1 VIGEWL
7 RMPPTSCRPAN
18 PGEPRNV
25 KLKFKQ
31 CTRDEA
37 GLSLLDSYNS
47 DSDRQL
53 KQRELTNMIS
63 IDMLANT
70 YVKFPARFERRRVTF
85 AHAIVTIDNPTTAI
99 P

>member
-1 VIGEWL
+1 
-7 RMPPTSCRPAN
+7 
-18 PGEPRNV
+18 V

-37 GLSLLDSYNS
+37 GLSLLDSHNS

-53 KQRELTNMIS
+53 KQRELTNI
-63 IDMLANT
+63 ILIGMLANT
-70 YVKFPARFERRRVTF
+70 YVKFSARFERRRVTL
-85 AHAIVTIDNPTTAI
+85 AHSSGTTDKPTTAI

>member
-1 VIGEWL
+1 
-7 RMPPTSCRPAN
+7 MPTSCRPAN
-18 PGEPRNV
+18 PGESRNV
-25 KLKFKQ
+25 KLPKLKQ

-37 GLSLLDSYNS
+37 GLSLLDSHNS

-53 KQRELTNMIS
+53 KQRELTNI
-63 IDMLANT
+63 ILLGMLANA

-85 AHAIVTIDNPTTAI
+85 AHASVTIDNPEH